1 MKIINI
7 GRIVISQD
15 ENGGLNA
22 QFNDAE
28 IDMQG
33 DMEMTSGQAAMALLL
48 HVIGEI
54 SKDEDYDA
62 PIDKSLN
69 TFTYIDGR

>member
-1 MKIINI
+1 MKVINI
-7 GRIVISQD
+7 GHIVISQE
-15 ENGGLNA
+15 ENGELNA

-33 DMEMTSGQAAMALLL
+33 DMEMTSGQAARALLL

-54 SKDEDYDA
+54 EKDEDYDA

-69 TFTYIDGR
+69 IVTYIDGR